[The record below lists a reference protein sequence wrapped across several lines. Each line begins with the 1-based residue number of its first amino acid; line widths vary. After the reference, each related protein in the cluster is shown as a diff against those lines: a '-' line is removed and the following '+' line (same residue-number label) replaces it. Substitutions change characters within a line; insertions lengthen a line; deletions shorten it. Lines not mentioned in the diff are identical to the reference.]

1 MTVQTTRTSWTDRAL
16 PMRQWWP
23 MVDRTTLRADAV
35 AALTG
40 AMVVLPQAVAFAT
53 IAGLPPQYGLYAAMV
68 PAIVAALFGSSWH
81 LVSGPTT
88 AISIVVYASISPLA
102 EPGTAQFIGLVL
114 TMTLLTGVIQLV
126 MGVARLGTLV
136 NFISHTVILG
146 FTAGAALLIAGSQVK
161 NFFGLDIPREA
172 RFHEIL
178 IELGSS
184 VLAIEPWVLTVSVT
198 TLVVGL
204 VAKKLAPK
212 LPYMIFAMVAGGLV
226 AFLIDQRVPEESHVI
241 RTVGALPASLPPLS
255 LPDLSPQAL
264 SATIFPAMVV
274 SLLALTEA
282 VAISRSVALKSGQR
296 VDSNQEFIGQG
307 LSNIAGSFF
316 SSYTSSGSFNRTG
329 VNYSAGARTPLA
341 AAFSAVFLLL
351 ILLLVAP
358 LAAYLPVPSM
368 AAILFIVAWGLI
380 DFHHIGPILRR
391 HPRERIIFLVT
402 FIGTLVDLEKG
413 IFVGVLVS
421 LVFYLYRTSRPSIR
435 EMLPN
440 PDAVN
445 DPRRKW
451 MPATEGQARCP
462 QLALLRVEGSL
473 FFGAVENIT
482 TAFRALDAA
491 EPERRNLLVS
501 AKPIGFSDRAGCEML
516 GQEAQRRRAM
526 GGDLWLVGAQ
536 PDLMTMMRRS
546 QQDEVLGED
555 HVFRGKGEAIAS
567 IYPTLDSDICRTC
580 PARIFQEC
588 RRTLPDGTPRE
599 DTTATAKPPGDSA
612 LEA

>member
-1 MTVQTTRTSWTDRAL
+1 MTVQTTRPSWTERAL

-23 MVDRTTLRADAV
+23 MVDRTTLRADAL

-102 EPGTAQFIGLVL
+102 EPTTPEFIGLVL

-178 IELGSS
+178 IELGSN

-204 VAKKLAPK
+204 LAKKLAPK
-212 LPYMIFAMVAGGLV
+212 LPYMIFAMVAGGVV
-226 AFLIDQRVPEESHVI
+226 AFLIDQQVPEERHVI

-316 SSYTSSGSFNRTG
+316 SGYTSSGSFNRTG

-402 FIGTLVDLEKG
+402 FIGTLIDLEKG
-413 IFVGVLVS
+413 IFAGVLVS
-421 LVFYLYRTSRPSIR
+421 LIFYLYRTSKPSIR

-440 PDAVN
+440 PDAVR
-445 DPRRKW
+445 DPHRKW
-451 MPATEGQARCP
+451 RPATEGQPRCP

-482 TAFRALDAA
+482 SAFRAVDSAD
-491 EPERRNLLVS
+491 PGRTKLLVS
-501 AKPIGFSDRAGCEML
+501 AKPIGFSDRAGCEMI
-516 GQEAQRRRAM
+516 GQEAERRRAM
-526 GGDLWLVGAQ
+526 GGDLWLVGPQ
-536 PDLMTMMRRS
+536 PDLLTMMRRS
-546 QQDEVLGED
+546 EQDEVLGDD

-580 PARIFQEC
+580 PAQIF
-588 RRTLPDGTPRE
+588 RN
-599 DTTATAKPPGDSA
+599 
-612 LEA
+612 

>member
-1 MTVQTTRTSWTDRAL
+1 VTTPSITPPAWTARAL
-16 PMRQWWP
+16 PMLSWWP
-23 MVDRTTLRADAV
+23 MVNRGTLRADAV

-53 IAGLPPQYGLYAAMV
+53 IAGLPPEFGLYAAMV
-68 PAIVAALFGSSWH
+68 PAVVAALFGSSWH

-102 EPGTAQFIGLVL
+102 DPGTPAFIGLVL

-126 MGVARLGTLV
+126 MGIARLGTLV

-172 RFHEIL
+172 KFHEIL
-178 IELGSS
+178 IHLGSN
-184 VLAIEPWVLTVSVT
+184 VLAVEPWVLTVSMV
-198 TLVVGL
+198 TLVVGII
-204 VAKKLAPK
+204 AKKLAHK
-212 LPYMIFAMVAGGLV
+212 LPYMIFAMVAGSVV
-226 AFLIDQRVPEESHVI
+226 AVLIDQRIPEEESAI

-264 SATIFPAMVV
+264 GATIFPAAIV
-274 SLLALTEA
+274 SILALTEA

-296 VDSNQEFIGQG
+296 VDANQEFIGQG
-307 LSNIAGSFF
+307 LSNIAGSFT
-316 SSYTSSGSFNRTG
+316 SAYTSSGSFNRTG
-329 VNYSAGARTPLA
+329 VNYSSGARTPLA

-351 ILLLVAP
+351 ILFFVAP

-402 FIGTLVDLEKG
+402 FIGTLIDLEKG
-413 IFVGVLVS
+413 IFAGVLVS

-435 EMLPN
+435 ELV
-440 PDAVN
+440 PDPQAPD

-451 MPATEGQARCP
+451 VPAEKDSPRCP
-462 QLALLRVEGSL
+462 QMAMLRIEGSF
-473 FFGAVENIT
+473 FFGAVENLT
-482 TAFRALDAA
+482 TPAVRTCSSVPSPWASATGRAA
-491 EPERRNLLVS
+491 RCS
-501 AKPIGFSDRAGCEML
+501 A
-516 GQEAQRRRAM
+516 RRRSAA
-526 GGDLWLVGAQ
+526 VTSGA
-536 PDLMTMMRRS
+536 RS
-546 QQDEVLGED
+546 TSS
-555 HVFRGKGEAIAS
+555 AS
-567 IYPTLDSDICRTC
+567 SPTS
-580 PARIFQEC
+580 
-588 RRTLPDGTPRE
+588 
-599 DTTATAKPPGDSA
+599 
-612 LEA
+612 

>member
-1 MTVQTTRTSWTDRAL
+1 MTAPTTRSSWTTRAL
-16 PMRQWWP
+16 PMLQWWP
-23 MVDRTTLRADAV
+23 MVTAGTLRADAI

-53 IAGLPPQYGLYAAMV
+53 IAGLPPEYGLYAAMV
-68 PAIVAALFGSSWH
+68 PAVVAALFGSSWH

-102 EPGTAQFIGLVL
+102 EPGTPAFIGLVL
-114 TMTLLTGVIQLV
+114 TMTLLAGVIQLV

-178 IELGSS
+178 IHLGSN
-184 VLAIEPWVLTVSVT
+184 VLAIEPWVLTVSLV
-198 TLVVGL
+198 TLVVGIL
-204 VAKKLAPK
+204 AKRLAPR
-212 LPYMIFAMVAGGLV
+212 LPYMIFAMVAGSIV
-226 AFLIDQRVPEESHVI
+226 AVLIEQRGPEDENTI
-241 RTVGALPASLPPLS
+241 RTVGALPASLPPFS
-255 LPDLSPQAL
+255 LPDLSPQAVG
-264 SATIFPAMVV
+264 ATIFPAAVV

-296 VDSNQEFIGQG
+296 IDSNQEFIGQG

-316 SSYTSSGSFNRTG
+316 SSYTASGSFNRTG
-329 VNYSAGARTPLA
+329 VNYSSGARTPLA

-351 ILLLVAP
+351 ILFFVAP

-391 HPRERIIFLVT
+391 HPRERIVFLVT

-413 IFVGVLVS
+413 IFAGVLVS
-421 LVFYLYRTSRPSIR
+421 LVFYLYRTSRPSVR
-435 EMLPN
+435 ELV
-440 PDAVN
+440 PDPRAVD

-451 MPATEGQARCP
+451 VPATPESPRCP
-462 QLALLRVEGSL
+462 QLAMLRVEGSF

-482 TAFRALDAA
+482 TAFRAVDAESA
-491 EPERRNLLVS
+491 ARTHLLVS
-501 AKPIGFSDRAGCEML
+501 AKPVGFSDRAGCEML
-516 GQEAQRRRAM
+516 GHEAERRRAL
-526 GGDLWLVGAQ
+526 GGSLDLVGVQ
-536 PDLMTMMRRS
+536 PDLVTMLRRS
-546 QQDEVLGED
+546 EQDEVIGAD
-555 HVFRGKGEAIAS
+555 HIHARKSEAIAAV
-567 IYPTLDSDICRTC
+567 YPRLDSEICRDC
-580 PARIFQEC
+580 PVQIFQEC
-588 RRTLPDGTPRE
+588 RRALPDGSPRRDP
-599 DTTATAKPPGDSA
+599 DTVPRVT
-612 LEA
+612 

>member
-1 MTVQTTRTSWTDRAL
+1 VTVPTTRPSWTERAL

-23 MVDRTTLRADAV
+23 MVDRTTLRADAI

-53 IAGLPPQYGLYAAMV
+53 IAGLPPEYGLYAAMV

-102 EPGTAQFIGLVL
+102 EPGTPAFIGLVL
-114 TMTLLTGVIQLV
+114 TMTLLTGIIQLA

-172 RFHEIL
+172 KFHEVL
-178 IELGSS
+178 IELGGH
-184 VLAIEPWVLTVSVT
+184 VLDIEPWVLTVSVT
-198 TLVVGL
+198 TLVVGI
-204 VAKKLAPK
+204 VAKRLAPR
-212 LPYMIFAMVAGGLV
+212 LPYMIFAMVAGSVV
-226 AFLIDQRVPEESHVI
+226 AFVIDQQVPEEQHVI
-241 RTVGALPASLPPLS
+241 RTVGALPASLPPFS
-255 LPDLSPQAL
+255 LPDLSLQAIG
-264 SATIFPAMVV
+264 STIFPAMVV

-296 VDSNQEFIGQG
+296 VDANQEFVGQG
-307 LSNIAGSFF
+307 LSNIAGSLF
-316 SSYTSSGSFNRTG
+316 SGYTSSGSFNRTG

-380 DFHHIGPILRR
+380 DWHHILPIVRR

-402 FIGTLVDLEKG
+402 FVGTLIDLEKG
-413 IFVGVLVS
+413 IFAGVLVS

-440 PDAVN
+440 PAALS

-451 MPATEGQARCP
+451 SPAQEGQARCP

-482 TAFRALDAA
+482 TAFRAIDTAD
-491 EPERRNLLVS
+491 PRRRNLLVS

-526 GGDLWLVGAQ
+526 GGDLWLVGVQ
-536 PDLMTMMRRS
+536 PDLTTMMRRS
-546 QQDEVLGED
+546 QQDEVLGDD
-555 HVFRGKGEAIAS
+555 HVFRGKGEAIAT
-567 IYPTLDSDICRTC
+567 IYPTLDPEVCRTC
-580 PARIFQEC
+580 PAQIFQEC
-588 RRTLPDGTPRE
+588 RRALPDGTPR
-599 DTTATAKPPGDSA
+599 DAVTRA
-612 LEA
+612 